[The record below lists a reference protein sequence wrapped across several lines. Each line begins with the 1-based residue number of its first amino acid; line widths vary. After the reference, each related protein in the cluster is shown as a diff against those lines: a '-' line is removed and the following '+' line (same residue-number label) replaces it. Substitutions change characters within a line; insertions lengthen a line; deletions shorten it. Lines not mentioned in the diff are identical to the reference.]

1 MVQIA
6 DEVKGTGYRV
16 VLESFTGPLDLLLY
30 LIKRDEVDIYDIPI
44 ARVTEQYLEHVRL
57 MQALDL
63 EVAGEFLVMA
73 ATLMRIKAK
82 MLLPRP
88 EVEGEEEEEDPRE
101 ELVRRLLEYRRFKN
115 AAERLKERAEERL
128 HRVGRG
134 RLDLEEPEEEE
145 PGELEIPVDLVGL
158 LRTFA
163 QLIERAP
170 RMEPYEVILDEFT
183 LEEKVERIESVLVR
197 DGEVE
202 FTDLFEGGASRA
214 EVIVTFIAMLEL
226 LRLQR
231 IRLRQSAIFGRI
243 WIRRR
248 TDPPDE
254 YENSGIEEDEF
265 GIENEREP
273 ERQAGP

>member
-1 MVQIA
+1 MVQVA
-6 DEVKGTGYRV
+6 EEVKGTGYRV
-16 VLESFTGPLDLLLY
+16 VLESFEGPLDLLLF
-30 LIKRDEVDIYDIPI
+30 LIKRDKIDIYDIPI

-82 MLLPRP
+82 MLLPKP

-115 AAERLKERAEERL
+115 AAERLKERAEERKQM
-128 HRVGRG
+128 VGRG
-134 RLDLEEPEEEE
+134 RLDLEEPEVDE
-145 PGELEIPVDLVGL
+145 PAELEIPVDLVGL

-170 RMEPYEVILDEFT
+170 RIEPYEVILDEYS
-183 LEEKVERIESVLVR
+183 LEEKLEGIEIVLGR
-197 DGEVE
+197 EEEVE
-202 FTDLFEGGASRA
+202 FTDLFSEGASRA

-231 IRLRQSAIFGRI
+231 IRLRQSAVFGRI

-248 TDPPDE
+248 TEPPDE
-254 YENSGIEEDEF
+254 EMEIGENEF
-265 GIENEREP
+265 GIENEP

>member
-6 DEVKGTGYRV
+6 EEVRGTGYRV
-16 VLESFTGPLDLLLY
+16 VLESFEGPLDLLLY
-30 LIKRDEVDIYDIPI
+30 LIKRDEIDIYDIPI
-44 ARVTEQYLEHVRL
+44 ARVTQQYLEHVRL

-82 MLLPRP
+82 MLLPKP
-88 EVEGEEEEEDPRE
+88 EAEGEEEEEDPRE

-115 AAERLKERAEERL
+115 VAERLRERAVERGL
-128 HRVGRG
+128 LVGRG
-134 RLDLEEPEEEE
+134 RLDLEGPEEEE
-145 PGELEIPVDLVGL
+145 PEELQIPVDLVGL

-163 QLIERAP
+163 QLIARAP
-170 RMEPYEVILDEFT
+170 RMEAYEVILDEFT
-183 LEEKVERIESVLVR
+183 LDEKVERIENILDR

-202 FTDLFEGGASRA
+202 FTDLFSEGASRA
-214 EVIVTFIAMLEL
+214 EVVVTFIAMLEL

-231 IRLRQSAIFGRI
+231 IRLRQAALFGRI

-254 YENSGIEEDEF
+254 DTGIEDD
-265 GIENEREP
+265 GIGNENEREP